1 MTKARHY
8 WNRTCWASETA
19 VAQHKLHHLQR
30 NSLYCMFFWRMLV
43 TCDICHLLR
52 TWNHPP
58 KKKQAVSS
66 PGLRVQLHHVCFVPK
81 STPKSSILNRPTVVG
96 YPVSLIYGN
105 PQIVEDCSIM
115 DIGWDDSR
123 LKWCDGRWC
132 ELMTSF
138 DTCIYHHM
146 DVSIERMIYEYP
158 NCRK

>member
-1 MTKARHY
+1 MLGIRNCSCTTQTPSSPAKQ
-8 WNRTCWASETA
+8 S
-19 VAQHKLHHLQR
+19 VLHVFLKDV
-30 NSLYCMFFWRMLV
+30 SDMWYLPLATYV
-43 TCDICHLLR
+43 EP
-52 TWNHPP
+52 PP